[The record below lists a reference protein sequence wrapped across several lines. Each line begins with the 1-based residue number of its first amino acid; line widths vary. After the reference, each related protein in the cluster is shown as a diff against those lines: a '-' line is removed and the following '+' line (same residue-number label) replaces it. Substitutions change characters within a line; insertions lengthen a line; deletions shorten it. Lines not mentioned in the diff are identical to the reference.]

1 MQNTKRNEI
10 YSLNDV
16 VNSTDL
22 RKHII
27 NVDSRFRTN
36 LVDPSTDFSY
46 RFTSPY
52 KNVIKVRVA
61 SVEIPNVWYD
71 FDYQTLHNTFFSVS
85 AYDISGCCR
94 SATIQIAD
102 GNYGAVDLV
111 TAVQAQFEE
120 KLQIPYGIFFAI
132 YPDPHSL
139 KVTIVNLGVAIP
151 GAAAPTATA
160 KPFKVNFTSKPLIF
174 QPFDFGLGYNLGFM
188 NTLYTGDTVY
198 DTSGSFIQY
207 SITSESII
215 NVAIDP
221 YIFLAINDNESVT
234 QQTNDNSFEALAKI
248 IVRGDKNQMI
258 FDDGSTLLSNDII
271 YPSPVDLRF
280 IKVRLLDVYGR
291 PIDLNYC
298 NFSFS
303 LEITEVTN
311 TKMYEFYRNYLW
323 LGALPSVPSNVT
335 GSAMGLLGGKG
346 P

>member
-10 YSLNDV
+10 YSLNSI
-16 VNSTDL
+16 VNSNDL

-36 LVDPSTDFSY
+36 LVDSSTDFSY
-46 RFTSPY
+46 RFTNPY

-61 SVEIPNVWYD
+61 SVEIPNAWYD
-71 FDYQTLHNTFFSVS
+71 FDYEQFHNTFFTIC
-85 AYDISGCCR
+85 ACDITNVQR
-94 SATIQIAD
+94 TVTIKIDD

-111 TAVQAQFEE
+111 TTIQAQFDT
-120 KLQIPYGIFFAI
+120 KLQSLGLFFNL
-132 YPDPHSL
+132 YPDPFSL
-139 KVTIVNLGVAIP
+139 KVTIVHRGVSVP
-151 GAAAPTATA
+151 GGTSPTATA
-160 KPFKVNFTSKPLIF
+160 KPFKVNFTSKPLLL

-188 NTLYTGDTVY
+188 NTLYTGNTVF
-198 DTSGSFIQY
+198 DSSGTMIQY

-215 NVAIDP
+215 NVAPDP
-221 YIFLAINDNESVT
+221 YIFLAINNNEAVT

-248 IVRGDKNQMI
+248 IVRGDKNLMI

-291 PIDLNYC
+291 PLNLNYC

-323 LGALPSVPSNVT
+323 LGTIPSVPSNVT
-335 GSAMGLLGGKG
+335 GSAMSLLGGKG

>member
-1 MQNTKRNEI
+1 MINSKRNEI
-10 YSLNDV
+10 YNLNDI
-16 VNSTDL
+16 VNSNDL

-27 NVDSRFRTN
+27 SVDSRFRTN

-46 RFTSPY
+46 RFMSPY

-71 FDYQTLHNTFFSVS
+71 FDFKQFHNTFFTIC
-85 AYDISGCCR
+85 ACDITNVQKTV
-94 SATIQIAD
+94 TIQIAD
-102 GNYGAVDLV
+102 GNYGAVDLIA
-111 TAVQAQFEE
+111 TIQNQFDTLLEP
-120 KLQIPYGIFFAI
+120 LGLFFSIFF
-132 YPDPHSL
+132 DPFSL
-139 KVTIVNLGVAIP
+139 KTTIVHLGVSAP

-160 KPFKVNFTSKPLIF
+160 KPFKVNFTSKPLLL

-188 NTLYTGDTVY
+188 NTLYNATTVY
-198 DTSGSFIQY
+198 DVSGSIAQY
-207 SITSESII
+207 SLTGESIM
-215 NVAIDP
+215 NVAPDP

-248 IVRGDKNQMI
+248 IVRGDKNLMI

-271 YPSPVDLRF
+271 YPSPVDLRV

-291 PIDLNYC
+291 PLNLNYC

-323 LGALPSVPSNVT
+323 LGTIPSVPSNVT
-335 GSAMGLLGGKG
+335 GSAAGLLGGKG